1 MLTHGKIWTAID
13 ALARRYGLSPSG
25 LAKRAGLDAT
35 AFNRSK
41 RVTTE
46 GRPRWPTTES
56 LAKVLTATGA
66 SVEDFVGLLDP
77 EFPSLRKPPSP
88 SR

>member
-1 MLTHGKIWTAID
+1 MGINSYQRFFGASGAVMLTHGKIWIAID

-35 AFNRSK
+35 AFNPSK
-41 RVTTE
+41 RVTV
-46 GRPRWPTTES
+46 G
-56 LAKVLTATGA
+56 GA
-66 SVEDFVGLLDP
+66 S
-77 EFPSLRKPPSP
+77 RRNR